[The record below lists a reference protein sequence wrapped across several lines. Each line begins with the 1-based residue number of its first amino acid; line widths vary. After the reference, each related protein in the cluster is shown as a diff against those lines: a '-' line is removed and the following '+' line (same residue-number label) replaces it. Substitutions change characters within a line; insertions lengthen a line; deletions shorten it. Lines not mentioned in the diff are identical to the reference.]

1 MNLNNELKLSTICQ
15 FLFVTL
21 KEIILMLWV
30 KKVLSK
36 LVSNN
41 FFYQVG
47 HKLNLISGCE
57 LHVKGVWTN
66 RITILE
72 NEERRVTKPEWY
84 DFLNYNSIVFSWQLN
99 LMFLWIYCISKK
111 NIKPNSNKSNTTR
124 KTMDNRVGK

>member
-1 MNLNNELKLSTICQ
+1 
-15 FLFVTL
+15 
-21 KEIILMLWV
+21 MLWV

-124 KTMDNRVGK
+124 KTMDNRAGK